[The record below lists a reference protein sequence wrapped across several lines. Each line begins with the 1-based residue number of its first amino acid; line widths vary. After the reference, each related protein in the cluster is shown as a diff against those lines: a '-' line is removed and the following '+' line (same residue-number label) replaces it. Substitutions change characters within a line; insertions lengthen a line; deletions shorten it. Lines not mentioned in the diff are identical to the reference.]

1 MMQSLCFYI
10 GLMRLLRR
18 IKPSYE
24 FVNPVCTDSR
34 SPSLTAFKFGN
45 AQQTA
50 SFIPC
55 SRAFLVLD
63 ISRRRYISQVS
74 KRIVS
79 WVAINVVNITRRPIS
94 GNVKPSKPVGTVVP
108 FVYFNNSVPVE
119 LNVASRRPWDN
130 FSASFYF
137 PNKFACF
144 GTVVQYCTQLVKCDV
159 RMRHAISLS

>member
-10 GLMRLLRR
+10 GLMRFLRR

-34 SPSLTAFKFGN
+34 SPSLTPFKFGN

-50 SFIPC
+50 SFIAGVC
-55 SRAFLVLD
+55 SLLVLNVAC
-63 ISRRRYISQVS
+63 RRYIAEIA
-74 KRIVS
+74 KRVVAG
-79 WVAINVVNITRRPIS
+79 VAINVINIARGPCA
-94 GNVKPSKPVGTVVP
+94 GHVKPSKPVGTVVP
-108 FVYFNNSVPVE
+108 FVYSNNSVSVK

-137 PNKFACF
+137 PSKFACF